1 MNLRFVNE
9 NGQQDVCNVPSD
21 KSAYLYASAIGL
33 MLGGI
38 IGYALSF
45 FH

>member
-9 NGQQDVCNVPSD
+9 NGQPEVFNIASD
-21 KSAYLYASAIGL
+21 KSAYLYAAAIGL
-33 MLGGI
+33 LLGGI
-38 IGYALSF
+38 IGYATSF